1 MMSSGLVAVD
11 PGLQEQAEIVLN
23 RVGVSMRELV
33 NMTLKQVIKE
43 QDVPKELKASVG
55 LPSLDN
61 MTREEFE
68 EFIEAGLRDIREGR
82 VYSFEEVV
90 EELNRDYGYNF

>member
-1 MMSSGLVAVD
+1 MMGNGLVAVD

-23 RVGVSMRELV
+23 RVGVSMRELF

-43 QDVPKELKASVG
+43 QDVPKELKAPVG
-55 LPSLDN
+55 MPSLDN

-68 EFIEAGLRDIREGR
+68 DFIETGLRDIREGR

>member
-1 MMSSGLVAVD
+1 MMGNGLVAVD
-11 PGLQEQAEIVLN
+11 PGLQEQAVIVLN
-23 RVGVSMRELV
+23 RVGVSMRELF

-43 QDVPKELKASVG
+43 QDVPKELKAPVG

-68 EFIEAGLRDIREGR
+68 EFIEAGLRDVREGR
-82 VYSFEEVV
+82 VYSVEEVN
-90 EELNRDYGYNF
+90 EYLFKEFGI

>member
-1 MMSSGLVAVD
+1 MMGNGLVAVD
-11 PGLQEQAEIVLN
+11 PWLQEQAEIVLN
-23 RVGVSMRELV
+23 RVGVSMRELF

-43 QDVPKELKASVG
+43 QDVPKELKAPVG

-68 EFIEAGLRDIREGR
+68 EFIEAGLRDVREGR
-82 VYSFEEVV
+82 VYSVEEVN
-90 EELNRDYGYNF
+90 EYLFKEFGI

>member
-1 MMSSGLVAVD
+1 MMGNGLVAVD

-23 RVGVSMRELV
+23 RVGVSMRELF

-43 QDVPKELKASVG
+43 QDVPEELKAPVG
-55 LPSLDN
+55 MPSLDN
-61 MTREEFE
+61 MPREEFE
-68 EFIEAGLRDIREGR
+68 DFIEAGLSDIREGR

>member
-1 MMSSGLVAVD
+1 MMGNGLVAVD

-23 RVGVSMRELV
+23 RVGVSMRELF

-43 QDVPKELKASVG
+43 QDVPKELKAPVG

-68 EFIEAGLRDIREGR
+68 EFIEAGLRDVREGR
-82 VYSFEEVV
+82 VYSVEEVN
-90 EELNRDYGYNF
+90 EYLFKEFGI

>member
-1 MMSSGLVAVD
+1 MMGNGLVTVD

-23 RVGVSMRELV
+23 RVGVSMRELF

-43 QDVPKELKASVG
+43 QDVPKELKAPVG

-68 EFIEAGLRDIREGR
+68 EFIEAGLRDVREGR
-82 VYSFEEVV
+82 VYSVEEVN
-90 EELNRDYGYNF
+90 EYLFKEFGI

>member
-1 MMSSGLVAVD
+1 MMDNGLVAVD

-23 RVGVSMRELV
+23 RVGVSMRELF

-43 QDVPKELKASVG
+43 QDVPKELKAPVG

-68 EFIEAGLRDIREGR
+68 EFIEAGLRDVREGR
-82 VYSFEEVV
+82 VYSVEEVN
-90 EELNRDYGYNF
+90 EYLFKEFGI